1 MASKSKSKATSPFR
15 RRLAPPRAFTVG
27 ASVSGEEKEEIE
39 LALHRQ
45 GFRSASEGARSVLL
59 QWARGG
65 LVSKAA

>member
-1 MASKSKSKATSPFR
+1 MNTKKKRKTTSLFQ
-15 RRLAPPRAFTVG
+15 RRLGPPRDATVG
-27 ASVSGEEKEEIE
+27 ASVSQEEKDEIE
-39 LALHRQ
+39 LALSRQ